1 MEMKELIE
9 AAKDGEKK
17 KIIEHIKEG
26 LPIGFDDDL
35 LNDGTLIFR
44 ESALISSSRNDHIET
59 VAAIF
64 EHATPNAYNQEDL
77 VSSLQHTNSLEIAKM
92 LVEHGADVKDEFV
105 IKHACQNGKIDIVKY
120 LHEQGA
126 ELTTN
131 DLEYAVGG
139 NHLELVKYFDEHG
152 CTVKDNPQCLG
163 VAIWRGNNQV
173 AHYCLMNGADPNYK
187 NDHNL
192 KVAASN
198 GNYGASKM
206 LIVDFNMPVSQN
218 TKDWLEMKGADDVL
232 ELIKK
237 RDFNIKLNS
246 KLNTKQDKS
255 LRMKI

>member
-1 MEMKELIE
+1 MKMIDLID
-9 AAKDGEKK
+9 AAEKGETK

-26 LPIGFDDDL
+26 LPLFYD
-35 LNDGTLIFR
+35 NDCLQDEKLVFR
-44 ESALISSSRNDHIET
+44 DSALVSAAMNDHIET

-64 EHATPNAYNQEDL
+64 EHAKPDAYNQEDL
-77 VSSLQHTNSLEIAKM
+77 QSSLKYTSRIEIAKM
-92 LVEHGADVKDEFV
+92 LVEHGADVKDDLV
-105 IKHACQNGKIDIVKY
+105 MGRACQDGKIDIVKY

-131 DLEYAVGG
+131 GLEYAVGG
-139 NHLELVKYFDEHG
+139 NHLEIVKYFDEHG
-152 CTVKDNPQCLG
+152 CTVKDNPQCVC
-163 VAIWRGNNQV
+163 VAIGCGNNQV
-173 AHYCLMNGADPNYK
+173 AHYCLMNGADPNYM

-192 KVAASN
+192 KVAASQ
-198 GNYGASKM
+198 GNYGAAKM